1 MKPFT
6 QERALR
12 WKETLARVLR
22 NRKYSRAMTYIK
34 DVVTNF
40 ANSSIPPGR
49 RSDHPIRSLWGSIYI
64 EIGIPRPSDSADGK
78 YDATN
83 WARLLPFL
91 PLPALSI
98 WQQLQV
104 MVESLKDQAFQK
116 QYAPA
121 IARKW
126 CDHLQIKD
134 SNKVLTA
141 DFTLATEY
149 RFNGRVR
156 VDFTADTEG
165 VTRETLSNITISALD
180 PLLPGSIANVK
191 SLSYNYETDYERG
204 SVSLNRGTA
213 DLISSDLGTVDLSG
227 AKFSSVPSAYERT
240 NVQDEL
246 RFAVKDLVDH
256 LNEYVEYYHKAI
268 WWNMDRDRLFML
280 IDGFTVPKLDKAVS
294 IANVVERD
302 PIAFAGNSL
311 VFRVSAGVFIGS
323 KDPKLEDPEALFNHY
338 NTGKGVSAPMHISLP
353 TDGLYAQTI
362 MDDCNAL
369 EEHYGN
375 HDWALN
381 DPDPELGPLDP
392 SLLTTRRADPPKTD
406 PTPFPSTIINLSNAT
421 PAPGPQGVAGALNA
435 VQNANAFR
443 DMAGLAGTQQLAT
456 AGLTAATSLATSF
469 GASAAALKMAD
480 TAGKQQ
486 AVADA
491 DKKLA
496 SIARAKD
503 KQLIPNAEAEKQAV
517 QVLQDMSGSQPAKAP
532 HEDPAIQSI
541 IKSAK
546 EASDNGAPTSLEAS
560 TTEGSVLLN
569 FGMPESAILASN
581 VAANGARRPR
591 PDFQTFQREDWD
603 YASHPNSTEV
613 LRALNDA
620 WVNNSA
626 FSNTCTMRISRGL
639 NYSGVLLPKPGKFN
653 GLLTIICKDGRPYA
667 IRVKEMR
674 KYLTTIWGEPD
685 FDIKNKRS
693 GEDFNPADHPELVN
707 HNGIIAFDIAFG
719 GTAPASGHFDIW
731 NGVMF
736 SHESSEPE
744 AGATDPK
751 DYWKLATRIS
761 LWYLPM
767 SPDVEAP
774 EDI

>member
-1 MKPFT
+1 MRPFT

-12 WKETLARVLR
+12 WRETLARVLR
-22 NRKYSRAMTYIK
+22 DRKYSRAMTYIK

-40 ANSSIPPGR
+40 TNSSIPPGR
-49 RSDHPIRSLWGSIYI
+49 RSDHPIRSLWGSLYI
-64 EIGIPRPSDSADGK
+64 DIGIPRPGDGADGK
-78 YDATN
+78 YDAAN
-83 WARLLPFL
+83 WVRLLPYL

-104 MVESLKDQAFQK
+104 MVESLKDQAFQQ

-126 CDHLQIKD
+126 CDALQIKD
-134 SNKVLTA
+134 SNKVLKA
-141 DFTLATEY
+141 DFTLATQY

-156 VDFTADTEG
+156 VDFTADTDG
-165 VTRETLSNITISALD
+165 DVTRETLSNITVLALN
-180 PLLPGSIANVK
+180 PLLPGSIANVV

-204 SVSLNRGTA
+204 SATLSRGTA
-213 DLISSDLGTVDLSG
+213 DLILSELGTVDPSG
-227 AKFSSVPSAYERT
+227 ASFKSVPSAYDRQ

-246 RFAVKDLVDH
+246 RTAVKDLVDH

-280 IDGFTVPKLDKAVS
+280 IDGFTVPKLSKPVS

-302 PIAFAGNSL
+302 PIAFAGNCL
-311 VFRVSAGVFIGS
+311 VFRVSAGVFLGS
-323 KDPKLEDPEALFNHY
+323 TDPKLEDPDALFNHY
-338 NTGKGVSAPMHISLP
+338 NTGKGISAPMHISLP

-362 MDDCNAL
+362 LDECNAL

-381 DPDPELGPLDP
+381 DPDPDLGLLDA
-392 SLLTTRRADPPKTD
+392 SLLGTRRADPPKTD

-443 DMAGLAGTQQLAT
+443 DMAGLAGTQQLAQ

-486 AVADA
+486 AVEDA

-496 SIARAKD
+496 SISRAKD
-503 KQLIPNAEAEKQAV
+503 KQLIPSAEAEKQAA

-532 HEDPAIQSI
+532 HEDPAIQTI

-546 EASDNGAPTSLEAS
+546 EASDNGAPASLEAS
-560 TTEGSVLLN
+560 TSEGSVSLN
-569 FGMPESAILASN
+569 FGIPESVILASSQAGN
-581 VAANGARRPR
+581 AARRPR
-591 PDFQTFQREDWD
+591 PDFETFRKANWD
-603 YASHPNSTEV
+603 YVTHPDSREV

-620 WVNNSA
+620 WVDNTA

-639 NYSGVLLPKPGKFN
+639 NYSGVRLPKPNTFP
-653 GLLTIICKDGRPYA
+653 GLRTFICKDGRPYA
-667 IRVKEMR
+667 VAVAEMR
-674 KYLTTIWGEPD
+674 KYLTTIWGPPD
-685 FDIKNKRS
+685 FNKDKQS
-693 GEDFNPADHPELVN
+693 GVEFQTSDYPELSN
-707 HNGIIAFDIAFG
+707 HNGIITFNISFG
-719 GTAPASGHFDIW
+719 GAAPATGHFDIW
-731 NGVMF
+731 NGVAF
-736 SHESSEPE
+736 SHELTDPDP
-744 AGATDPK
+744 GATDPK
-751 DYWKLATRIS
+751 DYWKLATKIS
-761 LWYLPM
+761 LWYLPI
-767 SPDVEAP
+767 PTDVQGSE
-774 EDI
+774 EI